1 MKVISKAAAEAM
13 LHFIESEIITDSS
26 KERVLSSI
34 DVYKDILEKESWD
47 DPDYFF
53 DRKARIVKKVNGE
66 YVDRKDLKK
75 N

>member
-1 MKVISKAAAEAM
+1 MKIVSKAAAEAM
-13 LHFIESEIITDSS
+13 LHFIESEVITNTP

-34 DVYKDILEKESWD
+34 DIYKDTLDKESWD

-53 DRKARIVKKVNGE
+53 DRKARVVKKVNGE

>member
-1 MKVISKAAAEAM
+1 MKVILKAAAEAM
-13 LHFIESEIITDSS
+13 LHFIESEVVTNAP
-26 KERVLSSI
+26 KERVLGSI
-34 DVYKDILEKESWD
+34 DIYKDYLDKESWD

-75 N
+75 D